1 MRNDDELIGMEDVQA
16 FELELLR
23 RRRRMFHS
31 QSDWKSE
38 SGILSEPM
46 LKSRSGIR
54 MKAEPDTAGAALETA
69 AVSEIVEEPSSRQT
83 PEPALDTQPDSAP
96 TQPAPDATQLTP
108 DAKPEPPVCPSSRY
122 SILSERLMDDRRY
135 ADLVKSVNDLQ
146 FREQLYEEYGIAP
159 QDTTE

>member
-1 MRNDDELIGMEDVQA
+1 MRKDDELIGMEDVQA

-23 RRRRMFHS
+23 KRRRMFHS

-54 MKAEPDTAGAALETA
+54 MKAEPDTAEAALETA
-69 AVSEIVEEPSSRQT
+69 AVSEAVEKPSSRQT
-83 PEPALDTQPDSAP
+83 SEPILDTQPDSDV
-96 TQPAPDATQLTP
+96 TQPAPDTTP
-108 DAKPEPPVCPSSRY
+108 GAEPSVCPSSRY
-122 SILSERLMDDRRY
+122 SILSEKLMDERRY

>member
-1 MRNDDELIGMEDVQA
+1 MRKDDELIGMEDVQA
-16 FELELLR
+16 IELELLR

-54 MKAEPDTAGAALETA
+54 MKSEPDTAEAALETA
-69 AVSEIVEEPSSRQT
+69 AVSEAVEKSLSRQT
-83 PEPALDTQPDSAP
+83 PEPVLDTQPDS
-96 TQPAPDATQLTP
+96 DATP
-108 DAKPEPPVCPSSRY
+108 GAEPSVCPSSRY
-122 SILSERLMDDRRY
+122 SILSEKLMDERRY

-159 QDTTE
+159 QDTAE

>member
-31 QSDWKSE
+31 QNDWKSE
-38 SGILSEPM
+38 TGILSEPM

-83 PEPALDTQPDSAP
+83 PEPVLDTQPDSAP
-96 TQPAPDATQLTP
+96 TQPAPDATQLAT
-108 DAKPEPPVCPSSRY
+108 DAEPPICPSSRY
-122 SILSERLMDDRRY
+122 SILSERLMDEQRY

>member
-1 MRNDDELIGMEDVQA
+1 MYMRNDDELIGMEDVQA

-54 MKAEPDTAGAALETA
+54 MKAEPDAAGAALETA

-83 PEPALDTQPDSAP
+83 PEPVLDIQPDSDA
-96 TQPAPDATQLTP
+96 TQPALDATQLAP
-108 DAKPEPPVCPSSRY
+108 DAEPPICPSSRY
-122 SILSERLMDDRRY
+122 SILSERLMDERRY

-146 FREQLYEEYGIAP
+146 FREQLYEEYGIVP